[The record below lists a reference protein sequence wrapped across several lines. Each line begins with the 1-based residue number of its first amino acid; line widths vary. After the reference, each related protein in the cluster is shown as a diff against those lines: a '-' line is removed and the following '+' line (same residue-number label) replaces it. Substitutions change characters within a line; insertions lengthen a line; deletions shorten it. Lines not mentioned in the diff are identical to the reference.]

1 MFDESLNSQI
11 QELKSNR
18 KKIEIIW
25 DSIEKNYEKQLVDDI
40 ILHLGH
46 TERVVDTY
54 TRFISGTYNNNIKT
68 FVLNPQERD
77 DIVTAEAI
85 EKGMNWYFPKWL
97 KHRQLKSV
105 IFDGVRLG
113 TAWAQVMPS
122 KKQIRWI
129 DVKKIWYDDTIIDI
143 EDIDT
148 FYVEHREMK
157 MSAYLKEYELPEELQ
172 AESLDDNEK
181 VVVGEH
187 WTKEDMVIK
196 CKRIVNRQ
204 GRYYIIDEKKI
215 SYWMGLPFVGFTIAQ
230 RIGSSYGKSISEKIQ
245 NGESIDNKLFNM
257 LIEYLAKFTKP
268 SMWFTPTLQIGEDV
282 LQKVRRGR
290 ASGIFPVGS
299 PNSIGYINPPPIP
312 PTVIG
317 LIGMFTQ
324 QIEQTAELLDIR
336 LGGQTGNRE
345 PQKVALQRMNFSN
358 EPIQYVQTDFEEQ
371 FILRCAQKVFL
382 CIFQYFDKDK
392 FIRITGDS
400 GKEWLNIKKGKETK
414 YNKNNGTLTIKSN
427 KERFLAYEE
436 DMSIEINRGQRAER
450 LQGMMQYLSTMFGS
464 LVQYYNP
471 LVSKV
476 DYEKLFMGFMEEL
489 WGVDAFKFLKTG
501 NTTTIKDTMKALAEK
516 TSQQTSEQKLT
527 QPQPTQGE

>member
-1 MFDESLNSQI
+1 MFDESLNRQI
-11 QELKSNR
+11 IELKEGR
-18 KKIEIIW
+18 GAIEKIWEN
-25 DSIEKNYEKQLVDDI
+25 IEKNYQKQLVDDI

-54 TRFISGTYNNNIKT
+54 TRFIFGTYFHNIKE
-68 FVLNPQERD
+68 FVLNPQEED
-77 DIVTAEAI
+77 DITTTEAI
-85 EKGMNWYFPKWL
+85 EKALNWHFPKWL
-97 KHRQLKSV
+97 KHRQLKSI

-113 TAWAQVMPS
+113 TAWAQVMPD
-122 KKQIRWI
+122 KKEIRWI
-129 DVKKIWYDDTIIDI
+129 NVKKIWYDDSVIDI
-143 EDIDT
+143 DDLDA

-157 MSAYLKEYELPEELQ
+157 ISKYLKEYDLPEELQ
-172 AESLDDNEK
+172 ILDIKEDEK
-181 VVVGEH
+181 VCVGEH
-187 WTKEDMVIK
+187 WSKEDDKIS
-196 CKRIVNRQ
+196 CKRMVKYQDN
-204 GRYYIIDEKKI
+204 YYIVDEKKI
-215 SYWMGLPFVGFTIAQ
+215 NYWMGFPFVGFTIAQ

-268 SMWFTPTLQIGEDV
+268 SMWFTPSLQIGEDV
-282 LQKVRRGR
+282 LQKVRQGR
-290 ASGIFPVGS
+290 ASGIFPVGG
-299 PNSIGYINPPPIP
+299 PNAIGYINPPPIP

-336 LGGQTGNRE
+336 LGGPTGNRE

-371 FILRCAQKVFL
+371 FILKCAQKVFL
-382 CIFQYFDKDK
+382 CLFQYFNKDK

-400 GKEWLNIKKGKETK
+400 GKEFLSIKKGKETK
-414 YNKNNGTLTIKSN
+414 YDKSKGTLTIKSS

-436 DMSIEINRGQRAER
+436 DMNIEINKGQRAER

-489 WGVDAFKFLKTG
+489 WGVDAFKFLKKESAG
-501 NTTTIKDTMKALAEK
+501 NTIADKIKEISEEKSGAPAPALTPPLNQEA
-516 TSQQTSEQKLT
+516 
-527 QPQPTQGE
+527 